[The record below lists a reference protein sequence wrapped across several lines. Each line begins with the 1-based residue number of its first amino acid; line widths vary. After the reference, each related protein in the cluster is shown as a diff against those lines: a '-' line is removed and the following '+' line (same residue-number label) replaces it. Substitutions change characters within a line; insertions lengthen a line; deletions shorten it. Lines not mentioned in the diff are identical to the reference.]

1 MMIGV
6 SEYASQLGISPGRVR
21 QLISAKRITAT
32 KSGGTW
38 LIDQS
43 QLKLRALSSRP
54 MSKSI
59 ATNFIYLLS
68 GMPWGENLQ
77 SNEKLRLQDYLAELK
92 SNENPAALIA
102 AWLKGYRI
110 EHRLQINPKDLAAL
124 GTENKIVA
132 SGVSDKRSTFA
143 QANLFEGYVEKKNL
157 NEIKRKFLMVES
169 SNFNV
174 LLRTSPI
181 KLQKPIPL
189 GLLLA
194 DLADHNQPRE
204 DKQVKTL
211 VRVL

>member
-1 MMIGV
+1 MIGV

>member
-92 SNENPAALIA
+92 SRENPAALIA

-143 QANLFEGYVEKKNL
+143 QSNLFEGYVEKKNL

-211 VRVL
+211 VRAL

>member
-92 SNENPAALIA
+92 SSENPAALIA

-143 QANLFEGYVEKKNL
+143 QSNLFEGYVEKKNL

-211 VRVL
+211 VRAL

>member
-92 SNENPAALIA
+92 SRENPAALIA

-110 EHRLQINPKDLAAL
+110 EHRLQINPKDLAGL
-124 GTENKIVA
+124 RNENKIVA
-132 SGVSDKRSTFA
+132 SGVSDKRSNFA
-143 QANLFEGYVEKKNL
+143 QAN
-157 NEIKRKFLMVES
+157 
-169 SNFNV
+169 
-174 LLRTSPI
+174 
-181 KLQKPIPL
+181 Q
-189 GLLLA
+189 
-194 DLADHNQPRE
+194 
-204 DKQVKTL
+204 
-211 VRVL
+211 